1 MIENRVKK
9 VMREGNLAIGT
20 YVTLSDPQVVEIIGL
35 AGFDAAFID
44 MEHTT
49 FDLSM
54 VERMVLSAELV
65 GITPIVRVPSIDSSV
80 ILRLL
85 DLGTQ
90 GIIIPHVE
98 GEEGARRAV
107 DAVRY
112 PPLGHRGAAGG
123 TRAARVGTLNSD
135 QVLAL
140 LERRADLHPL
150 HGVRVGAAGDL
161 SAVEPGSE
169 NIVTG
174 DVESRFCRNLIEVEL
189 LGEPGSF
196 IALFR

>member
-65 GITPIVRVPSIDSSV
+65 GITPIVRVPGIDSSV

-107 DAVRY
+107 GAVRY
-112 PPLGHRGAAGG
+112 PPLGHRGAAGAVSY
-123 TRAARVGTLNSD
+123 THLTLPTK
-135 QVLAL
+135 
-140 LERRADLHPL
+140 R
-150 HGVRVGAAGDL
+150 
-161 SAVEPGSE
+161 
-169 NIVTG
+169 IV
-174 DVESRFCRNLIEVEL
+174 
-189 LGEPGSF
+189 
-196 IALFR
+196 

>member
-9 VMREGNLAIGT
+9 VMRAGDLAIGT

-65 GITPIVRVPSIDSSV
+65 GITPIVRVPGNDASL

-98 GEEGARRAV
+98 GVEGARRAV

-112 PPLGHRGAAGG
+112 PP
-123 TRAARVGTLNSD
+123 
-135 QVLAL
+135 
-140 LERRADLHPL
+140 
-150 HGVRVGAAGDL
+150 
-161 SAVEPGSE
+161 
-169 NIVTG
+169 
-174 DVESRFCRNLIEVEL
+174 
-189 LGEPGSF
+189 
-196 IALFR
+196 